1 MAHHQYELMGMINM
15 ALLHNRLPPEP
26 LAQGGEFWD
35 RVGGAPGGDVAS
47 AVAERDTA
55 SPGAISQI

>member
-1 MAHHQYELMGMINM
+1 MAHRQYELMGMINM

-35 RVGGAPGGDVAS
+35 RVGGDVAS

>member
-1 MAHHQYELMGMINM
+1 MGMINM
-15 ALLHNRLPPEP
+15 ALLHKRLPPEP

-35 RVGGAPGGDVAS
+35 RVRGAPGGDVAS

-55 SPGAISQI
+55 SPEAISQI